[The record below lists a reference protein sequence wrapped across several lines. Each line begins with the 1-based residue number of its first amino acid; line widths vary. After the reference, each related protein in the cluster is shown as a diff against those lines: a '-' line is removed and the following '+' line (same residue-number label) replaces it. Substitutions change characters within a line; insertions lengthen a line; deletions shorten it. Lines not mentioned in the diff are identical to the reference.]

1 MKDDF
6 IKLVDQIIELEKL
19 FHYTPPEPG
28 FAVSY
33 EAEISDVPE
42 FQMWLPAVQM
52 ELQGIVDTTND
63 KYAQTVLASSQQMF
77 GGWLDKSN
85 FAKLKGMLFA
95 MKGNIDKYYPSE
107 STPRVINNKAPKI
120 FISHATDDKDYVKL
134 IVGLLEFMG
143 LDQDHIFCSSYP
155 GYDVPIDTD
164 ILDFI
169 WNQYAHFNLHVLF
182 VHSHKYYQR
191 PICLNEMGA
200 AWILKSTYSSLLL
213 PGFHFNEMTGVVN
226 DSKIAIRLDGDLK
239 EVQDKLDQLYEKIA
253 SEFGLKKRSS
263 TTWST
268 RRDEFIQEINA
279 IKPTEKDAEQQ
290 KDKIKFLENG
300 MCLKLSEVNK
310 GNPIYYCTSCYRK
323 TGRLFPAVKGSMA
336 RDRFCTNCRMRFD
349 PPKDSLTVVSEEDYS
364 E

>member
-6 IKLVDQIIELEKL
+6 IKLVDQMNELETL
-19 FHYTPPEPG
+19 FHITTQG
-28 FAVSY
+28 LGLAVPCV
-33 EAEISDVPE
+33 EEISDRPE
-42 FQMWLPAVQM
+42 FQMWLPAVQL
-52 ELQGIVDTTND
+52 ELQSIIDTTGD
-63 KYAQTVLASSQQMF
+63 KFAEAALAVSRQKF
-77 GGWLDKSN
+77 DGWHDKN
-85 FAKLKGMLFA
+85 RFIQLKGMLLA
-95 MKGNIDKYYPSE
+95 MERNVDKYYPTESVSE
-107 STPRVINNKAPKI
+107 VINNKAPKI

-134 IVGLLEFMG
+134 IVGILELMG

-164 ILDFI
+164 ILNFI

-323 TGRLFPAVKGSMA
+323 TGRLFPTVKGSMA